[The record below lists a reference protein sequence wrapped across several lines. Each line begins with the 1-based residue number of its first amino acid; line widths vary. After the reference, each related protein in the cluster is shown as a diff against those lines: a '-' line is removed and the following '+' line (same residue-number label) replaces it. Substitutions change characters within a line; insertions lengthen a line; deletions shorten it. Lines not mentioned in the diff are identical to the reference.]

1 MPKPRNSIL
10 SLDIT
15 PYYHCTSKCVRGSFL
30 CGVDKTTGCDY
41 THRRKWLRDR
51 LLFLSST
58 FSIKIAAFS
67 IMENHFHV
75 VLFVNKNAADEWS
88 TKEVIERWHRIFKGN
103 NLSQKYLSG
112 ESIKKQEE
120 ETLSLDV
127 DTWRKN
133 LCSVSWFMRCTK
145 EPLARMA
152 NKEDQCKGRFW
163 DGRFHCQA
171 LLDKKSLLA
180 CMTYVDLN
188 PFRARMCQFPEED
201 KYTSLKIRLESSK
214 HSESYLRC
222 SLDFITGDKKSPE
235 NSETPRIPLS
245 IAEYLHVVDTTARV
259 YRSDKRG
266 FLNTNEASIFR
277 RLGFNMEQWI
287 SAATLFNKYFYTF
300 VGKRSSLLAA
310 IDATGRSTVW
320 GIRNCESLLGT

>member
-1 MPKPRNSIL
+1 MPRPRNSIL
-10 SLDIT
+10 SLDVT

-30 CGVDKTTGCDY
+30 CGVDKTTGSDY

-51 LLFLSST
+51 LLFLSSI

-67 IMENHFHV
+67 IMENHYHV
-75 VLFVNKNAADEWS
+75 VLFVNKNAADKWS
-88 TKEVIERWHRIFKGN
+88 TREVIERWHKIFKGN
-103 NLSQKYLSG
+103 RLSQKYLSE
-112 ESIKKQEE
+112 ESINKQDE
-120 ETLSLDV
+120 ETLRLEV

-180 CMTYVDLN
+180 CMAYVDLN
-188 PFRARMCQFPEED
+188 PFRAQMCKFPEED
-201 KYTSLKIRLESSK
+201 KYTSLKIRIESSK
-214 HSESYLRC
+214 RSKSDRKR
-222 SLDFITGDKKSPE
+222 SLNFITGETKSPE
-235 NSETPRIPLS
+235 IPETPSIPLS
-245 IAEYLHVVDTTARV
+245 IGEYLHVVDTTARV

-266 FLNTNEASIFR
+266 TLSTNEKSIFR
-277 RLGFNMEQWI
+277 RLGFNAEQWI
-287 SAATLFNKYFYTF
+287 SAATRFNKYFHTF
-300 VGKRSSLLAA
+300 VGNRSSLLKA
-310 IDATGRSTVW
+310 IDATGQSTVW

>member
-67 IMENHFHV
+67 IMENHYHV
-75 VLFVNKNAADEWS
+75 VLFVNKNAADEW
-88 TKEVIERWHRIFKGN
+88 TTREVIERWHKIFKGTY
-103 NLSQKYLSG
+103 LSQKYLAEEPIS
-112 ESIKKQEE
+112 KQDED
-120 ETLSLDV
+120 TLKLEV

-133 LCSVSWFMRCTK
+133 LCSISWFMRCTK

-188 PFRARMCQFPEED
+188 PFRAQMCKFPEED
-201 KYTSLKIRLESSK
+201 KFTSLKIRFESSK
-214 HSESYLRC
+214 RSESNLQH
-222 SLDFITGDKKSPE
+222 SLNFITCEKKSLE
-235 NSETPRIPLS
+235 ISETPSIPLS
-245 IAEYLHVVDTTARV
+245 IREYLQIVDATARV

-266 FLNTNEASIFR
+266 FLSTNEESIFR
-277 RLGFNMEQWI
+277 RLGFNTEQWI
-287 SAATLFNKYFYTF
+287 SAATRFNKYFYTF
-300 VGKRSSLLAA
+300 VGKRSSLLKA
-310 IDATGRSTVW
+310 IDVTGQSTVW
-320 GIRNCESLLGT
+320 GIRNCESLLGA